1 VTQIS
6 RPFQIALAAVALLL
20 VIWLVA
26 LRGHSS
32 GGGSTTSAPAAAS
45 TPAPASGSTSSASSA
60 GASQSSPGGGSAASP
75 GKIYHG
81 SAPGVAGLTRA
92 IAKARGAV
100 KVSEQNAQ
108 QLQRESAQASS
119 ASPSSAAAGAAAT
132 ASAAAPSRHAAP
144 ARRGTT
150 GSSAAKPSTASPSK
164 PARAKSATPAA
175 AAATAA
181 APKVASAPAKQSL
194 VESELK
200 SGHTV
205 IVLFSSPAGA
215 VDAVVRGQL
224 ALLTLS
230 RNRGIAVHY
239 ASPRELGAYGTVTR
253 SLQILQTPTILVIS
267 PSGKTKTLTGLA
279 DAYAIRQAVTEVR
292 KS

>member
-26 LRGHSS
+26 LRGHS
-32 GGGSTTSAPAAAS
+32 GGGSSSSTPAAAS
-45 TPAPASGSTSSASSA
+45 TPAPAAGSASPASGA
-60 GASQSSPGGGSAASP
+60 GASQSSPGGGTAAPS

-108 QLQRESAQASS
+108 QLQRKSAQASS
-119 ASPSSAAAGAAAT
+119 AAPSSAAT
-132 ASAAAPSRHAAP
+132 Q
-144 ARRGTT
+144 
-150 GSSAAKPSTASPSK
+150 STASPSK
-164 PARAKSATPAA
+164 PAGAKPATPAPA
-175 AAATAA
+175 SASATGA

-200 SGHTV
+200 RGRTV

-230 RNRGIAVHY
+230 QNRGIAVHY

-279 DAYAIRQAVTEVR
+279 DAYAIRQAVREAR

>member
-26 LRGHSS
+26 LRGHS
-32 GGGSTTSAPAAAS
+32 GGGSSSSTPAAAS
-45 TPAPASGSTSSASSA
+45 TPAPAAGSASPASGA
-60 GASQSSPGGGSAASP
+60 GASQSSPGSGTAAPS

-108 QLQRESAQASS
+108 QLQRKSAQASS
-119 ASPSSAAAGAAAT
+119 AAPSSAAT
-132 ASAAAPSRHAAP
+132 Q
-144 ARRGTT
+144 
-150 GSSAAKPSTASPSK
+150 STASPSK
-164 PARAKSATPAA
+164 PAGAKPVTPASAT
-175 AAATAA
+175 ATGA

-200 SGHTV
+200 RGRTV

-230 RNRGIAVHY
+230 QNRGIAVHY

-279 DAYAIRQAVTEVR
+279 DAYAIRQAVREAR

>member
-6 RPFQIALAAVALLL
+6 RPFQIALGAVALLL

-26 LRGHSS
+26 LRGHSA
-32 GGGSTTSAPAAAS
+32 GGGSTSSAPTAAS
-45 TPAPASGSTSSASSA
+45 TPAPSSGSAPSTSGVGASGGAPASGTPA
-60 GASQSSPGGGSAASP
+60 SPGG
-75 GKIYHG
+75 IYHG

-100 KVSEQNAQ
+100 KLSEQNAQ
-108 QLQRESAQASS
+108 QLQRKSAQASS
-119 ASPSSAAAGAAAT
+119 AAPSSATATAT
-132 ASAAAPSRHAAP
+132 ASTAAPSRPGA
-144 ARRGTT
+144 T
-150 GSSAAKPSTASPSK
+150 GSSASTQSTASPSQ
-164 PARAKSATPAA
+164 PAGAKSATPAP
-175 AAATAA
+175 ATATGT
-181 APKVASAPAKQSL
+181 APNVASTPAKQSL

-200 SGHTV
+200 GGRTV
-205 IVLFSSPAGA
+205 IVLFSSPTGS

-239 ASPRELGAYGTVTR
+239 ASPGEVGAYGTVTR

-267 PSGKTKTLTGLA
+267 PSGRTKTLTGLA
-279 DAYAIRQAVTEVR
+279 DAYAISQAIKEAR

>member
-6 RPFQIALAAVALLL
+6 RPFRIALAAVALLL

-26 LRGHSS
+26 LRGHS
-32 GGGSTTSAPAAAS
+32 GGGTSSSTPAAAS
-45 TPAPASGSTSSASSA
+45 APAPATGSASSASGA
-60 GASQSSPGGGSAASP
+60 GASQSSPAGGTAASS

-108 QLQRESAQASS
+108 QLQSKSAQASS
-119 ASPSSAAAGAAAT
+119 AAPSSAST
-132 ASAAAPSRHAAP
+132 S
-144 ARRGTT
+144 
-150 GSSAAKPSTASPSK
+150 STASPSK
-164 PARAKSATPAA
+164 PAGAKPATPARVPA
-175 AAATAA
+175 PTTGV

-200 SGHTV
+200 SGRTV

-230 RNRGIAVHY
+230 RSRGIAVHY
-239 ASPRELGAYGTVTR
+239 ASPAEVGAYGTVTR

-279 DAYAIRQAVTEVR
+279 DAYAIRQAVTEAR

>member
-1 VTQIS
+1 MTQIS

-26 LRGHSS
+26 LRGHSG
-32 GGGSTTSAPAAAS
+32 GGGSTSSTPAAAS
-45 TPAPASGSTSSASSA
+45 TPAPAAGSASPASGA
-60 GASQSSPGGGSAASP
+60 GASQSSPGGGTAASS

-108 QLQRESAQASS
+108 QLQRKSAQASS
-119 ASPSSAAAGAAAT
+119 AAPSSAAT
-132 ASAAAPSRHAAP
+132 Q
-144 ARRGTT
+144 
-150 GSSAAKPSTASPSK
+150 STASPSK
-164 PARAKSATPAA
+164 PAGAKPAA
-175 AAATAA
+175 PARVPTPTTGV

-200 SGHTV
+200 RGRTV

-230 RNRGIAVHY
+230 PNRGIAVHY
-239 ASPRELGAYGTVTR
+239 ASPREVGAYGTVTR

-279 DAYAIRQAVTEVR
+279 DAYAIRQAVREAR